1 MGQRFYV
8 ITYRTGGKVYFFRG
22 DQRYAIYLPK
32 CPGPGW
38 VEEVAFARIFVRPP
52 DFDQDSIHGSL
63 QGQDI
68 HVCYYEQPISHTQVL
83 RPTTR
88 PLGYRKRYKQ
98 GLIIPPP
105 PKKKR

>member
-38 VEEVAFARIFVRPP
+38 VRSAEAARLFVLPP
-52 DFDQDSIHGSL
+52 DFGPKSLSPLLDGDSVSVHFFDGPVGRTNVIRSTRRP
-63 QGQDI
+63 QRQKSR
-68 HVCYYEQPISHTQVL
+68 PID
-83 RPTTR
+83 
-88 PLGYRKRYKQ
+88 
-98 GLIIPPP
+98 
-105 PKKKR
+105 